1 MRYMTTIGER
11 EFVIEILDE
20 QHISVDG
27 KVFTVDFDSVGDQ
40 PVYSLLVDGRS
51 FEAYVYPGE
60 EDWQVL
66 LHGRSYTA
74 RVEDE
79 RDRRLRIASGAG
91 VGAEADFQ
99 LKSPM
104 PGLVVA
110 VPVSEGQ
117 EVRQGEVL
125 VVLESMKMQNELK
138 SPRPGVVARLRVQ
151 TGDHV
156 EQNQV
161 LLTVASLS
169 GAGADLGKKE
179 E

>member
-1 MRYMTTIGER
+1 MRYTTTIGER

-20 QHISVDG
+20 QRICVDG
-27 KVFTVDFDSVGDQ
+27 QVFTVDFDSVGDQ

-91 VGAEADFQ
+91 VGAGAEFQ

-110 VPVSEGQ
+110 LPVSEGQ
-117 EVRQGEVL
+117 EVRQGQVL

-151 TGDHV
+151 AGDNV
-156 EQNQV
+156 EHSQV
-161 LLTVASLS
+161 LLTVVPPA
-169 GAGADLGKKE
+169 GAGAEMGKKGE
-179 E
+179 